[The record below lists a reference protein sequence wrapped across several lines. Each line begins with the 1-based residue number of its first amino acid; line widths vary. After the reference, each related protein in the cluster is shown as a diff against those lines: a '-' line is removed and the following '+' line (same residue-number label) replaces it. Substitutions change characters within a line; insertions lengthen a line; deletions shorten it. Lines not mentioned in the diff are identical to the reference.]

1 MNNELS
7 EEEFAIL
14 LPVFT
19 EKLLLW
25 LNEQKFDKP
34 LVCISMLRI
43 SILYL
48 QANQWDEEQFLTFMR
63 ESWRKEI
70 EKD

>member
-34 LVCISMLRI
+34 LVCISMLHI